1 MQVAFYLAGEITQ
14 VLVAIPWVRCAS
26 GNVLFQ
32 KYICQVLPDSAPS
45 QNPPPTH
52 PLIPQ
57 SLVFSLVLH
66 RWFTCHKVT
75 QWVIPTLSLYIVDSL
90 APSHWVMP
98 TLSLNLVDFLAP
110 SHYPTLWSLN
120 PVVSLAPS
128 HYPSPAQ
135 PFPFPLR
142 CSSPCFFLL
151 LFLLS
156 FIACAWKEDWSTQVL
171 SSCQWTS
178 LIKWQGGHHHFCMT
192 ISFYCNP
199 SIPHWA
205 TACFPPPMLTA
216 LPVTNLVDSGNISF
230 IVYIYWSINHLV
242 GML

>member
-1 MQVAFYLAGEITQ
+1 MVRFGWNLAQLFRYSPWSSNPGYTQIQQINKSTSPSLTALLYSVSQTILAEI
-14 VLVAIPWVRCAS
+14 A
-26 GNVLFQ
+26 LFF
-32 KYICQVLPDSAPS
+32 SS
-45 QNPPPTH
+45 QTSS
-52 PLIPQ
+52 LIPFLLCHGQ
-57 SLVFSLVLH
+57 NL
-66 RWFTCHKVT
+66 TCFDLFCFKNTFVKCYLI
-75 QWVIPTLSLYIVDSL
+75 QLLLKILLLLIPL
-90 APSHWVMP
+90 
-98 TLSLNLVDFLAP
+98 
-110 SHYPTLWSLN
+110 
-120 PVVSLAPS
+120 SLAPS

-135 PFPFPLR
+135 PFPFPLI

-192 ISFYCNP
+192 ISLYCNP

-216 LPVTNLVDSGNISF
+216 LPVTNLVDSGNISLF
-230 IVYIYWSINHLV
+230 ILI
-242 GML
+242 GQ

>member
-1 MQVAFYLAGEITQ
+1 M
-14 VLVAIPWVRCAS
+14 
-26 GNVLFQ
+26 
-32 KYICQVLPDSAPS
+32 LPDSAPS

-90 APSHWVMP
+90 APSHWVTP
-98 TLSLNLVDFLAP
+98 TLSLNLVD
-110 SHYPTLWSLN
+110 
-120 PVVSLAPS
+120 SLAPS

-142 CSSPCFFLL
+142 CSSPCIFLL

-230 IVYIYWSINHLV
+230 IVNIHLSINHLV